1 MHNETKILIIIQIK
15 PQKGF
20 SAIKSNMHAYG
31 GLKNE
36 TQ

>member
-1 MHNETKILIIIQIK
+1 MKILVIIQIK

-20 SAIKSNMHAYG
+20 SAIKSNIHAYAA
-31 GLKNE
+31 LKNE